1 MLPGRS
7 FTPEDIVGI
16 LWRRR
21 WLLVV
26 PVALGLATAP
36 FVAKRIPAVYKSETL
51 IMVIPQRVPD
61 AYVKSTVTATVA
73 DRLPAISD
81 EILSRSRLERVIGDF
96 GLYAEL
102 RARAPMED
110 VVAKMRSD
118 IGPVEIQRGQ
128 QSFRASYVSQDPQ
141 MAQRVTGRL
150 ASLFIDENSRFRE
163 NLAENTNVFLE
174 SQLEDAKAR
183 LVEHE
188 KKLEQYRRDHS
199 GELPSQ
205 LDGNL
210 RAIQTAQLQLQS
222 ISESANRA
230 RERRLLVERQLVE
243 AQTQPIVTPTPI
255 LVNNQESQVFMSSAQ
270 QLDAAEK
277 TLDQLKLR
285 YTPDYPDVRKMERAI
300 RDLRERVAEEARR
313 IASAPAPSAAP
324 VVQSPAEQ
332 ARQRRILD
340 TQAELDVIDHQLTTS
355 KSEEVRL
362 TAVIASYQV
371 KVEAVPKR
379 ESELVELTRD
389 YDVLKKTYDSLLT
402 KREESQLAANLE
414 RRQIGEQFRILD
426 PASLPERA
434 ANQSTRL
441 AYSFGPAIIGLAFGF
456 LLTAFLEY
464 RDSSFSLEDDV
475 ARVLN
480 LPVLALVPVVTSQ
493 AEKRG
498 ARVRRVLL
506 DVAGVATVLGS
517 LAVVSWGLMSL

>member
-7 FTPEDIVGI
+7 FTPEDIIRIV
-16 LWRRR
+16 WRRR

-81 EILSRSRLERVIGDF
+81 EILSRSRLERIIGDF
-96 GLYAEL
+96 SLYPEL

-110 VVAKMRSD
+110 VVSKMRQD

-128 QSFRASYVSQDPQ
+128 QSFRASYVSQDAH
-141 MAQRVTGRL
+141 MAQKVTARL

-183 LVEHE
+183 LLEHE
-188 KKLEQYRRDHS
+188 KKLEEYRRLHS
-199 GELPSQ
+199 GELPTQ
-205 LDGNL
+205 LESNL
-210 RAIQTAQLQLQS
+210 RAIQTAQLQLTT
-222 ISESANRA
+222 IGESANRA

-243 AQTQPIVTPTPI
+243 AETQPASALPLVSAGGQTI
-255 LVNNQESQVFMSSAQ
+255 LPAAQ
-270 QLDAAEK
+270 QLEAAER
-277 TLDQLKLR
+277 TLEQLKTR
-285 YTPDYPDVRKMERAI
+285 YTAVHPEVQGQERLI
-300 RDLRERVAEEARR
+300 RDLREKAAEEARR
-313 IASAPAPSAAP
+313 PVQAPTPSSLA
-324 VVQSPAEQ
+324 QSPAEL
-332 ARQRRILD
+332 ARQKRIREAKDDLD
-340 TQAELDVIDHQLTTS
+340 IIDGQLSDS
-355 KSEEVRL
+355 KIQEARL
-362 TAVIASYQV
+362 TALIAEYQR
-371 KVEAVPKR
+371 KIEAVPKR

-389 YDVLKKTYDSLLT
+389 YDVLKRTYDSLLA

-441 AYSFGPAIIGLAFGF
+441 AFSFGPAIIGLMCGV
-456 LLTAFLEY
+456 LLAGFLEY
-464 RDSSFSLEDDV
+464 RDSSFSQEADV
-475 ARVLN
+475 TRVLN
-480 LPVLALVPVVTSQ
+480 LPVLALVPVVASQ

-498 ARVRRVLL
+498 ARVRRILV

-517 LAVVSWGLMSL
+517 IVVITWGFLSL

>member
-7 FTPEDIVGI
+7 FTPEDIVAI

-26 PVALGLATAP
+26 PLALGLATAP
-36 FVAKRIPAVYKSETL
+36 FVAKRIPPVFKSETL

-81 EILSRSRLERVIGDF
+81 EILSRSRLERIIGDF
-96 GLYAEL
+96 GLYADL

-128 QSFRASYVSQDPQ
+128 QSFRASYVSQDAH
-141 MAQRVTGRL
+141 MAQKVTARL

-188 KKLEQYRRDHS
+188 KKLEEYRRLHS
-199 GELPSQ
+199 GELPTQ
-205 LDGNL
+205 LEGNL
-210 RAIQTAQLQLQS
+210 RGIQTAQLQLTS
-222 ISESANRA
+222 VSESVNRA
-230 RERRLLVERQLVE
+230 RERRFLVERQLVE
-243 AQTQPIVTPTPI
+243 AETQPASTLPLISTTGQTI
-255 LVNNQESQVFMSSAQ
+255 LPAAQ
-270 QLDAAEK
+270 QLEAAQK
-277 TLDQLKLR
+277 TLDQLRSR
-285 YTPDYPDVRKMERAI
+285 YTAEHPEVRAQERVI
-300 RDLRERVAEEARR
+300 IDLKERVAEESRR
-313 IASAPAPSAAP
+313 PVEAPQPSSLAPSA
-324 VVQSPAEQ
+324 AEQ
-332 ARQRRILD
+332 ARQKRIREA
-340 TQAELDVIDHQLTTS
+340 QGELDLIDRQLAAS
-355 KSEEVRL
+355 KTEEERL
-362 TAVIASYQV
+362 TALIAEYQR
-371 KVEAVPKR
+371 KVETVPKR

-441 AYSFGPAIIGLAFGF
+441 GYSFGPAVIGLVFGI
-456 LLTAFLEY
+456 LLAGFLEY
-464 RDSSFSLEDDV
+464 RDSSFSQESDV
-475 ARVLN
+475 TRVLN
-480 LPVLALVPVVTSQ
+480 LPVLALVPVVASQ

-498 ARVRRVLL
+498 ARVRRILV
-506 DVAGVATVLGS
+506 DVAGVATVVGS
-517 LAVVSWGLMSL
+517 LVVITWGFLSL

>member
-7 FTPEDIVGI
+7 FTPEDIVAI

-26 PVALGLATAP
+26 PLALGLATAP
-36 FVAKRIPAVYKSETL
+36 FVAKRIPPVFKSETL

-81 EILSRSRLERVIGDF
+81 EILSRSRLERIIGDF
-96 GLYAEL
+96 GLYADL

-128 QSFRASYVSQDPQ
+128 QSFRASYVSQDAH
-141 MAQRVTGRL
+141 MAQKVTARL

-183 LVEHE
+183 LLEHE
-188 KKLEQYRRDHS
+188 KKLEEYRRLHS
-199 GELPSQ
+199 GELPTQ
-205 LDGNL
+205 LDTNL
-210 RAIQTAQLQLQS
+210 RAIQTAQVQLQS
-222 ISESANRA
+222 LSDSANRA

-243 AQTQPIVTPTPI
+243 AETQPLSTLPLVSTSGQTI
-255 LVNNQESQVFMSSAQ
+255 LPAAQ
-270 QLDAAEK
+270 QLEAAQK
-277 TLDQLKLR
+277 TLEQLKSR
-285 YTPDYPDVRKMERAI
+285 YTAEHPEVRSQERVI
-300 RDLRERVAEEARR
+300 SDLKEKVAEESRR
-313 IASAPAPSAAP
+313 PVPTTETPSLA
-324 VVQSPAEQ
+324 QSPAEQ
-332 ARQRRILD
+332 ARQRRIREA
-340 TQAELDVIDHQLTTS
+340 QADLDVIDHQLAENKTQEAKLTTLIADYQS
-355 KSEEVRL
+355 K
-362 TAVIASYQV
+362 I
-371 KVEAVPKR
+371 EAVPKR

-389 YDVLKKTYDSLLT
+389 YDVLKKTYDSLLS

-441 AYSFGPAIIGLAFGF
+441 GFSFGPAIIGLVLGV
-456 LLTAFLEY
+456 LLAGFLEY
-464 RDSSFSLEDDV
+464 TDSSFSHEADV
-475 ARVLN
+475 TRVLN
-480 LPVLALVPVVTSQ
+480 LPVLALVPVVASH

-498 ARVRRVLL
+498 ARVRRILV
-506 DVAGVATVLGS
+506 DVAGVATVVGS
-517 LAVVSWGLMSL
+517 LVVVTWGFLSL

>member
-7 FTPEDIVGI
+7 FTPEDIVAI

-81 EILSRSRLERVIGDF
+81 EILSRSRLERIIGDF
-96 GLYAEL
+96 SLYPEL

-110 VVAKMRSD
+110 VVARMRQD
-118 IGPVEIQRGQ
+118 IGPVEIQKGQ
-128 QSFRASYVSQDPQ
+128 QSFRASYVSQDAH
-141 MAQRVTGRL
+141 MAQKVTARL

-183 LVEHE
+183 LIEHE
-188 KKLEQYRRDHS
+188 KKLEEYRRLHS
-199 GELPSQ
+199 GELPTQ
-205 LDGNL
+205 LESNL
-210 RAIQTAQLQLQS
+210 RGITTSQLQLTS
-222 ISESANRA
+222 LSESANRA
-230 RERRLLVERQLVE
+230 RERRFLVERQLVE
-243 AQTQPIVTPTPI
+243 AETQPASTLPLISTTGQTI
-255 LVNNQESQVFMSSAQ
+255 LPAAQ
-270 QLDAAEK
+270 QLEAAQK
-277 TLDQLKLR
+277 TLEQLRSR
-285 YTPDYPDVRKMERAI
+285 YTAVHPEVRTQERVI
-300 RDLRERVAEEARR
+300 SDLKERVAEESRR
-313 IASAPAPSAAP
+313 PVEAPPPSSAAPSA
-324 VVQSPAEQ
+324 AEQ
-332 ARQRRILD
+332 ARQKRIREA
-340 TQAELDVIDHQLTTS
+340 QGELDLIDRQLAAN
-355 KSEEVRL
+355 KAEEDRL
-362 TAVIASYQV
+362 TALIAEYQR

-441 AYSFGPAIIGLAFGF
+441 AFSFGPAIIGLMCGV
-456 LLTAFLEY
+456 LLAGFLEY
-464 RDSSFSLEDDV
+464 RDSSFSQEADV
-475 ARVLN
+475 TRVLN
-480 LPVLALVPVVTSQ
+480 LPVLALVPVVASQ

-498 ARVRRVLL
+498 ARVRRILV

-517 LAVVSWGLMSL
+517 IVVITWGFLSL

>member
-1 MLPGRS
+1 MLPGRR
-7 FTPEDIVGI
+7 FTPEDIIGI
-16 LWRRR
+16 LWNRR

-36 FVAKRIPAVYKSETL
+36 FLAKRIPAVYKSETL

-81 EILSRSRLERVIGDF
+81 EILSRSRLERIIGDF
-96 GLYAEL
+96 GLYPEL

-110 VVAKMRSD
+110 VVAKMRQD

-128 QSFRASYVSQDPQ
+128 QSFRASYVSQDAH
-141 MAQRVTGRL
+141 MAQKVTARL

-188 KKLEQYRRDHS
+188 KKLEEYRRLHS
-199 GELPSQ
+199 GELPTQ
-205 LDGNL
+205 LESNL
-210 RAIQTAQLQLQS
+210 RAIQTAQLQLTS
-222 ISESANRA
+222 VSESANRA

-243 AQTQPIVTPTPI
+243 AETQPVSTLPLISTTGQTI
-255 LVNNQESQVFMSSAQ
+255 LPAAQ
-270 QLDAAEK
+270 QLEAAQK
-277 TLDQLKLR
+277 TLEQLRSR
-285 YTPDYPDVRKMERAI
+285 YTAVHPEVIAQERVI
-300 RDLRERVAEEARR
+300 SDLKERVAEESRR
-313 IASAPAPSAAP
+313 PVAPQPSSAAPSA
-324 VVQSPAEQ
+324 AEQ
-332 ARQRRILD
+332 ARQKRIREA
-340 TQAELDVIDHQLTTS
+340 QADLDVIDHQLATS
-355 KSEEVRL
+355 KTEEARL
-362 TAVIASYQV
+362 TALIAEYQR

-441 AYSFGPAIIGLAFGF
+441 GFSFAPAVIGLLCGV
-456 LLTAFLEY
+456 LLAGFLEY
-464 RDSSFSLEDDV
+464 RDSSFSQETDV
-475 ARVLN
+475 TRVLN
-480 LPVLALVPVVTSQ
+480 LPVLALVPVVSSQ

-498 ARVRRVLL
+498 ARVRRILV

-517 LAVVSWGLMSL
+517 LVVITWGFLSL